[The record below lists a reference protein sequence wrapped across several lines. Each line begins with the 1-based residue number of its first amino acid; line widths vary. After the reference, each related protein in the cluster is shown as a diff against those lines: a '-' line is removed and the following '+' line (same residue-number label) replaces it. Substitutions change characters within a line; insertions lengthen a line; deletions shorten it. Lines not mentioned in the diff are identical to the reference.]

1 MTDSSSLRRASV
13 LVHGVLAGELMELAD
28 GSFRFEYLA
37 GYSGPPVSL
46 TMPCDRRVHDFKRFP
61 PFFEGLLPEGE
72 MLESLLRQYKIDRH
86 DLFPQLLVV
95 GGDMVGAVTVEAAL

>member
-72 MLESLLRQYKIDRH
+72 MLESLLRQHKIDRH
-86 DLFPQLLVV
+86 DLFSQLLVV